1 MKTISPR
8 ILFATLATGGL
19 LLAAQAQAASS
30 PGLYISA
37 NTGVSLSHRHTAG
50 IDGAVANQG
59 INVSSGDADK
69 QDTTYGVTLG
79 YDINPNLAVEAGYVN
94 LGSMGYQSNVTSGA
108 VVGSVK
114 SQGFTAAVKGTLP
127 LANGFSAYGK
137 AGLIDARTDL
147 RATGSNNIA
156 TSNTREYAVRPL
168 VGMGVSYDITPKVA
182 TQLEWNHYSDLGGAS
197 TSEAS
202 YNTYTV
208 GMRYKF

>member
-8 ILFATLATGGL
+8 ILFVTFATSSL
-19 LLAAQAQAASS
+19 LLAAQAQAAGS
-30 PGLYISA
+30 PGLYVSA
-37 NTGVSLSHRHTAG
+37 NTGISLANRHTAG

-59 INVSSGDADK
+59 INVSSGNSDK
-69 QDTTYGVTLG
+69 QDTTYGLTVG

-94 LGSMGYQSNVTSGA
+94 LGSMGYQSNVGSGA

-127 LANGFSAYGK
+127 LANGFAAYGK

-147 RATGSNNIA
+147 RASGSSGIT
-156 TSNTREYAVRPL
+156 TSNTREYAVRPMIGL
-168 VGMGVSYDITPKVA
+168 GVSYDITPKVA
-182 TQLEWNHYSDLGGAS
+182 TQLEWNRYSDLGGPS

-202 YNTYTV
+202 FNTISV